1 MEKQVLLTIVSTQ
14 KFMSEEPEKTELV
27 TDGTLSVADGA
38 VVISYKESEL
48 TGLQGTTTTFRVE
61 DKKVTLERKGA
72 VESKMSFEVG
82 QEDRSLYDMGF
93 GALMITIRTERL
105 QSDLTEQGGEI
116 CVAYAITIEEQS
128 AGWIEYRI
136 DVRLK

>member
-14 KFMSEEPEKTELV
+14 KFMSEEPEDTELV
-27 TDGTLSVADGA
+27 TDGTLSVVDGA
-38 VVISYKESEL
+38 VEISYKESEL

-61 DKKVTLERKGA
+61 DKKVTLERSGA
-72 VESKMSFEVG
+72 VKSKMSFEVG

-93 GALMITIRTERL
+93 GALMITIRTEKL
-105 QSDLTEQGGEI
+105 QSDLTENGGTFR
-116 CVAYAITIEEQS
+116 VAYAITIEEQS
-128 AGWIEYRI
+128 AGWIEYNI